1 MTIGV
6 SGLAGM
12 AKIGQRLGATDGTCR
27 SGAKKL
33 HPDLNLRNEKAEEQ
47 LKEVVQASGGA
58 VMVKSS
64 APCQALMRSI
74 SERGGTCGF

>member
-12 AKIGQRLGATDGTCR
+12 AKIGQRLSATDGACR

-33 HPDLNLRNEKAEEQ
+33 HAEEQ